1 MLCSVVM
8 ILMATAIFAGCSS
21 MNKTQKGA
29 VTGTAAG
36 GAMGAVIGKASG
48 NNAMGTIIGAAVGGT
63 AGAVIGHKM
72 DKQAE
77 EIAKTVPDAKVL
89 RVGEGIIVEFS
100 SAVLF
105 GFDQSALS
113 TDAKA
118 SLDKLIKVMD
128 AYPDTDI
135 EIQGH
140 TDSKGSLTYNQAL
153 SERRANAVSGYLISK
168 NVAVDRLTVVGYGE
182 TLPKY
187 LNDTEDGR
195 AQNRRVEIFSIAMIL
210 MLTASLGLAQIPVGQ
225 RTAFGVLGGV
235 NLQNLNGKDFT
246 GDKLENDMII
256 GYHAGLNIQIP
267 IAPEFY
273 FQPKK
278 LKT

>member
-1 MLCSVVM
+1 MKKIRLSAVM
-8 ILMATAIFAGCSS
+8 ILMATAILAGCSS

-29 VTGTAAG
+29 VAGTAAG

-48 NNAMGTIIGAAVGGT
+48 NTAMGAIIGAAVGGT
-63 AGAVIGHKM
+63 AGAVIGSQM

-77 EIAKTVPDAKVL
+77 EIAKNVPDAKVL

-113 TDAKA
+113 DDAKTN
-118 SLDKLIKVMD
+118 LDKLVQVLD
-128 AYPDTDI
+128 SYPDTDI

-153 SERRANAVSGYLISK
+153 SERRATAVAGYLISK
-168 NVAVDRLTVVGYGE
+168 NVVADRLTIIGYGE

-187 LNDTEDGR
+187 LNETEDGR
-195 AQNRRVEIFSIAMIL
+195 AQNRRVEFMI
-210 MLTASLGLAQIPVGQ
+210 TANEKMRAEAEAAVAS
-225 RTAFGVLGGV
+225 
-235 NLQNLNGKDFT
+235 N
-246 GDKLENDMII
+246 
-256 GYHAGLNIQIP
+256 
-267 IAPEFY
+267 
-273 FQPKK
+273 
-278 LKT
+278 